1 MVGANELGFGGAL
14 GVDFVLNGEANCCA
28 FSHRHHGTS
37 VPVAV
42 LVDSMGSVDPPSY
55 GCEVVS

>member
-14 GVDFVLNGEANCCA
+14 GVDFVLIGETNCCPL
-28 FSHRHHGTS
+28 SHGHHGTS
-37 VPVAV
+37 VSSAVVA
-42 LVDSMGSVDPPSY
+42 DSMGSIDPPSY